1 MYAFLMTHCGGGGG
15 GGVPASSTSSSPP
28 TSQWHAALRAA
39 AGQISFFTPRANE
52 QTPPRRIP
60 SRASRHCSHGH
71 LRAGFLTRRAPKRRN
86 TIAFLECRGFLRNRL
101 LAHGKSASRRLAATK
116 APDYI
121 LPFEVEVGG
130 PESRAK
136 TSASAVTCT
145 LFCRI
150 ARLPSGRL
158 HIESCLQPVSCSVDC
173 CRLPPPSSPFPFPSA
188 AAADDDD
195 VRPPVNFFMNSSSSS
210 SSVAAVSWWPR
221 KRHL

>member
-1 MYAFLMTHCGGGGG
+1 MVAADGGDR
-15 GGVPASSTSSSPP
+15 PAGRPAADCDTTALLGLDASPARIGALGRWLCDSSDFIVTNTASSSSPP

-136 TSASAVTCT
+136 TSAVTCT

-150 ARLPSGRL
+150 ARLLSGRL

-173 CRLPPPSSPFPFPSA
+173 CRLPPPSQ
-188 AAADDDD
+188 
-195 VRPPVNFFMNSSSSS
+195 
-210 SSVAAVSWWPR
+210 
-221 KRHL
+221 